1 MQTLPHSVSK
11 AVSIEDLRLIA
22 KRRLPTCIFD
32 FYDGGAEDEI
42 TLLSNIQR
50 FREISLLPRILRSVH
65 RIDTTRHLLGSEIK
79 VPFAVAPTGALGFG
93 RHGADLSLAKAAAEQ
108 GTIYTLSS
116 SATTSIEQIARH
128 AQGRQ
133 WFQAYILKDKDFF
146 YKLIDRAYAAD
157 FEGLMITV
165 DLPVGGKRER
175 DNKNS
180 FSIPFKLSPSVA
192 LDFLSKPA
200 FLSSLLSK
208 GMPVLENM
216 VGLEG
221 ETRSVNHIA
230 SSVGRNYDASF
241 NWDDLKRVRDYWHRK
256 LIVKG
261 VVHPSDAIRL
271 IELGVDAVVVSNHGG
286 RQLDT
291 AVATLDALPGVVK
304 AVDKRIAVLMD
315 GGIRRGSDIFKAIAL
330 GADAVLTGRATLFG
344 AISGGDS
351 GALHAMNILK
361 EELVRTMQL
370 SGVTELAE
378 ISKDFLFL
386 KQGLV

>member
-1 MQTLPHSVSK
+1 
-11 AVSIEDLRLIA
+11 
-22 KRRLPTCIFD
+22 
-32 FYDGGAEDEI
+32 
-42 TLLSNIQR
+42 
-50 FREISLLPRILRSVH
+50 
-65 RIDTTRHLLGSEIK
+65 
-79 VPFAVAPTGALGFG
+79 
-93 RHGADLSLAKAAAEQ
+93 
-108 GTIYTLSS
+108 
-116 SATTSIEQIARH
+116 
-128 AQGRQ
+128 
-133 WFQAYILKDKDFF
+133 
-146 YKLIDRAYAAD
+146 
-157 FEGLMITV
+157 
-165 DLPVGGKRER
+165 
-175 DNKNS
+175 
-180 FSIPFKLSPSVA
+180 
-192 LDFLSKPA
+192 
-200 FLSSLLSK
+200 
-208 GMPVLENM
+208 M

-261 VVHPSDAIRL
+261 VLHPSDAIRL